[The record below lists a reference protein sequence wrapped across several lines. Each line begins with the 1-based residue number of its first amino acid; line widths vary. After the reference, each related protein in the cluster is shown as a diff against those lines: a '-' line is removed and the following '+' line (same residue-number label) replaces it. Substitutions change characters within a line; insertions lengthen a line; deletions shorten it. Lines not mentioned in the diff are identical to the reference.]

1 MGNTAK
7 KIVLGNKN
15 PKRCKKCGY
24 RDFRS
29 YYSGQKSV
37 STLLNEKNTIN

>member
-1 MGNTAK
+1 MDNTAK

-29 YYSGQKSV
+29 YYASK
-37 STLLNEKNTIN
+37 KIIK